1 MDPAKLTFTRTC
13 RAKEE
18 RKQGEVSVD
27 SWTSNRKR
35 KLQMMEKLLFYPK
48 DGALGKNKR
57 TKERKRE
64 KEEKKR

>member
-1 MDPAKLTFTRTC
+1 
-13 RAKEE
+13 
-18 RKQGEVSVD
+18 
-27 SWTSNRKR
+27 
-35 KLQMMEKLLFYPK
+35 MMEKLLFYPK